1 MEGGFLPSRAKPTW
15 LFQEAAVPLRCAP
28 HPTPLYVRTL
38 WLKLKPRTLCSTTQ
52 AGKEEEAA
60 GFLHQLTPRL
70 PQP

>member
-1 MEGGFLPSRAKPTW
+1 MEGGFLPRRAKPTW
-15 LFQEAAVPLRCAP
+15 LFQELQPLRCAP

-38 WLKLKPRTLCSTTQ
+38 WLKLKPGTPVQPQ

-60 GFLHQLTPRL
+60 GSLHQLTPR